1 MFSKTIKWINL
12 KKTNKII
19 QNADDDSNNGI
30 FTNNEQ
36 DTISNTQT
44 LILMAKKGFRFNCGD
59 NSIRNIYIGTN
70 NFINTKNI
78 NSVQH
83 PEMYWD
89 IFYKW
94 IYVYLFFG

>member
-36 DTISNTQT
+36 DTISNT
-44 LILMAKKGFRFNCGD
+44 
-59 NSIRNIYIGTN
+59 
-70 NFINTKNI
+70 
-78 NSVQH
+78 
-83 PEMYWD
+83 
-89 IFYKW
+89 
-94 IYVYLFFG
+94 